1 MLASSVVQLDTLL
14 QDPLC
19 SLIFNPIAVRDGYP
33 CCHAYCPAR
42 DGLDLA
48 VGIANGEV
56 ILMSLRSQLTAQ
68 QGSTR
73 PIVAALLNADNLHD
87 QTRCNAVLWVPKSSG
102 MQFLAAHASGSILVY
117 KKGGV
122 ASGEGGG
129 KLLSQLS
136 GLSSSSSRTSSQAP
150 CQTINVNGGG
160 INDAAFSPD
169 GSRLA
174 VACRD
179 GTVRLLDWPNGN
191 CVGGYSSY
199 YGAVLCVCWSPN
211 GALVAS
217 GGEDDLV
224 AVYSMTERQVVAFGE
239 GHTSY
244 VCRVAFD
251 HWVCQDTSSSAG
263 PAGLA
268 SAPAG
273 QVQEKL
279 YRLGSVGQ
287 DTAMCLWDLVMEEDP
302 AVVNTA
308 TGQVGGL
315 KRVASQSQVNIP
327 SVSSNANLAAMQ
339 QQQQSDSTAGLLSQQ
354 RNSFSEA
361 GPMVAPAANS
371 SMSGTK
377 DRTTSGNLLGLL
389 KQQQQPPSQGS
400 NGSLQQQAPVAPSLP
415 RSEMTLLPPVM
426 QHRIHMEPVSDILFT
441 EEAIFTACSAGQIKC
456 WLRPELV
463 EQLQGNESC

>member
-191 CVGGYSSY
+191 CVGGYSVSQAASY
-199 YGAVLCVCWSPN
+199 LYISVS
-211 GALVAS
+211 ALS
-217 GGEDDLV
+217 
-224 AVYSMTERQVVAFGE
+224 
-239 GHTSY
+239 
-244 VCRVAFD
+244 
-251 HWVCQDTSSSAG
+251 G
-263 PAGLA
+263 PALA
-268 SAPAG
+268 IG
-273 QVQEKL
+273 
-279 YRLGSVGQ
+279 
-287 DTAMCLWDLVMEEDP
+287 W
-302 AVVNTA
+302 
-308 TGQVGGL
+308 
-315 KRVASQSQVNIP
+315 
-327 SVSSNANLAAMQ
+327 
-339 QQQQSDSTAGLLSQQ
+339 
-354 RNSFSEA
+354 
-361 GPMVAPAANS
+361 
-371 SMSGTK
+371 
-377 DRTTSGNLLGLL
+377 
-389 KQQQQPPSQGS
+389 
-400 NGSLQQQAPVAPSLP
+400 
-415 RSEMTLLPPVM
+415 
-426 QHRIHMEPVSDILFT
+426 
-441 EEAIFTACSAGQIKC
+441 
-456 WLRPELV
+456 W
-463 EQLQGNESC
+463 